1 MADQFVVS
9 VVWAPQAGREE
20 AARLKVAPGT
30 TIAQAVAASG
40 LAAFQP
46 AHGAEGTKYGV
57 WGKRAAPESPVAD
70 GDRIEI
76 YRPLQVDPKL
86 ARARRARKHQ
96 FPNQK
101 NAAG

>member
-30 TIAQAVAASG
+30 TIEQAAAASG
-40 LAAFQP
+40 LAAHHL
-46 AHGAEGTKYGV
+46 AHRSGAIKYGV

-86 ARARRARKHQ
+86 ARARRARKHK